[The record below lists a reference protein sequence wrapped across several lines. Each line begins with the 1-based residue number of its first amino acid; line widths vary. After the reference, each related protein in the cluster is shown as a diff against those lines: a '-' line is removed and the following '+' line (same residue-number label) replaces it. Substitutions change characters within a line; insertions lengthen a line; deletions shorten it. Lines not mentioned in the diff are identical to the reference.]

1 MNRWE
6 RVLRAIH
13 FACPDRVPLWL
24 FNQDQEL
31 GDILWYDFRINEG
44 RGRSGYYGGTK
55 SEWGYTWRTLDDGTM
70 GHPTGAVLP
79 TWDHLERYEFPTLNP
94 DRRLANMA
102 EFQRRSEGYYR
113 LVCTIITGF
122 TTYTF
127 LRGFENAMID
137 FALEPERAGE
147 LLDRIFSF
155 EKELMTLAAE
165 CGMDGYHFGDDWGTQ
180 SGLIISP
187 DMWRRLFKPRYRE
200 QFQHAHAL
208 GPHVW
213 FHSCGNVGG
222 ILEDLHE
229 IGVDVM
235 NPAQPN
241 VVDIRSVSAQ
251 LRGRQCFLMPVS
263 YQTVSISGT
272 PEEIH
277 DEARRLHRWLGTDRG
292 GFIGYVEEYGCMGM
306 SQENYQA
313 CIAAFQALDPQDG

>member
-1 MNRWE
+1 MNRRE
-6 RVLRAIH
+6 RVIRAIQ
-13 FACPDRVPLWL
+13 FARPDRVPLWL

-31 GDILWYDFRINEG
+31 GDILWYDFRISEG
-44 RGRSGYYGGTK
+44 SVRSGYHGGTK

-70 GHPTGAVLP
+70 GHPTDPVLP
-79 TWDHLERYEFPTLNP
+79 TWDDLERYEFPTLNP
-94 DRRLANMA
+94 DTRLANMA
-102 EFQRRSEGYYR
+102 EFRRRSEGYYR

-137 FALEPERAGE
+137 FALQPERAGH
-147 LLDRIFSF
+147 LLDRIFCF
-155 EKELMTLAAE
+155 EKELMTLAAD

-180 SGLIISP
+180 SDLIISP
-187 DMWRRLFKPRYRE
+187 DMWRRLFKPRYRD
-200 QFQHAHAL
+200 QFQRAHDL
-208 GPHVW
+208 GLHVW

-235 NPAQPN
+235 NLAQPN
-241 VVDIRSVSAQ
+241 VVDVPSASERLQ
-251 LRGRQCFLMPVS
+251 GRQCFLVPVS

-277 DEARRLHRWLGTDRG
+277 DEARRLQRWLGTDQG

-313 CIAAFQALDPQDG
+313 CIAAFQALQNCAS